1 MQTGGKKLDTYE
13 IIFERDA
20 FATRLFWANLID
32 SNVYLHIVRTVGRI
46 EFASFDRVFDSK

>member
-1 MQTGGKKLDTYE
+1 MDTYG

-20 FATRLFWANLID
+20 FATRLFRANLID